1 MTRRDSLSYRRGTRF
16 DAACRNRLEDTE
28 TCWAAAAFSCVD
40 EIRAQFVAKERA
52 ARSRPRW
59 RIQCARWKSGGRS
72 REETELYTA
81 SGCDK
86 CLAGRCQFT
95 DDHPRSL
102 GGTRATSV
110 AAVWSAVQDTTNRH
124 DSVGKTRLL
133 DESQLPD
140 KMPCT
145 LEDSPLL

>member
-1 MTRRDSLSYRRGTRF
+1 M
-16 DAACRNRLEDTE
+16 
-28 TCWAAAAFSCVD
+28 CWAAAAFSCVD

-52 ARSRPRW
+52 TRSRPRW

-72 REETELYTA
+72 RGETELYTA